1 MNKQLQAM
9 LFVTKRKEK
18 DGTCVRDYIHV
29 NDLAQAHILAMKDTL
44 SMYIMHNLAKRTI
57 CEN

>member
-1 MNKQLQAM
+1 MSKFKKFINNL
-9 LFVTKRKEK
+9 
-18 DGTCVRDYIHV
+18 
-29 NDLAQAHILAMKDTL
+29 LAFYKDTL